1 MAKEDYYQILGVDRS
16 ADAATI
22 KKAYRQQAMKFH
34 PDKNPGDKAAEE
46 KFKQAAEAY
55 DVLSDPQK
63 KARYDQYGHAGMG
76 MGGGGGPGGGAYSGG
91 FHDVSD
97 IFESF
102 GDIFGDF
109 FGGQTAGGSRRGSSR
124 RSGPRKGSDL
134 RYFLDITLKD
144 SYLGLSKDIE
154 FESEKDCGTCKG
166 SGAKPGTSPQVCQYC
181 GGTGQLVQ
189 KQGFFSF
196 ATTCHHCS
204 GSGQMIVDK
213 CSTCRGS
220 GRENFMRKLN
230 ISVPAGIED
239 GTQLRVT
246 GEGDAGKQGGP
257 KGDLYVVI
265 RVKDDKKF
273 YRQGL
278 DLYGEVEV
286 SYLQALLGVDKKIE
300 TYEGEQVLNI
310 KPGTSP
316 NDILRIKKRGF
327 PALRGGA
334 RGDLM
339 LKIKVKFPS
348 VLSAKEEK
356 ALRDIAKD
364 KGEDVKGKSWF

>member
-1 MAKEDYYQILGVDRS
+1 MAKEDYYQILGVEKN
-16 ADAATI
+16 ADATTI

-34 PDKNPGDKAAEE
+34 PDKNPGDKAAED

-55 DVLSDPQK
+55 EVLSDPQK
-63 KARYDQYGHAGMG
+63 KARYDQFGHAGMG
-76 MGGGGGPGGGAYSGG
+76 GMGGPGGHGGG
-91 FHDVSD
+91 FQDVSD

-109 FGGQTAGGSRRGSSR
+109 FGGQTAGGSRRSSSR

-134 RYFLDITLKD
+134 RYFMDITLKD

-154 FESEKDCGTCKG
+154 FESEKDCGTCSG
-166 SGAKPGTSPQVCQYC
+166 SGAKPGTSPQACQYC

-204 GSGQMIVDK
+204 GTGQLIVDK
-213 CSTCRGS
+213 CGTCRGS
-220 GRENFMRKLN
+220 GRESFNKKLN
-230 ISVPAGIED
+230 IAVPAGIED

-246 GEGDAGKQGGP
+246 GEGDVGKQGGP
-257 KGDLYVVI
+257 QGDLYVVI
-265 RVKDDKKF
+265 RVHDDKKF

-278 DLYGEVEV
+278 DLYADVEI
-286 SYLQALLGVDKKIE
+286 SYLQALLGVDKKMS
-300 TYEGEQVLNI
+300 TFDGEQVLNI
-310 KPGTSP
+310 KPGTAP

-327 PALRGGA
+327 PSLRGGQ

-348 VLSAKEEK
+348 SLSAKEEK
-356 ALRDIAKD
+356 ALREIAKE
-364 KGEDVKGKSWF
+364 KKEDVKNKSWF